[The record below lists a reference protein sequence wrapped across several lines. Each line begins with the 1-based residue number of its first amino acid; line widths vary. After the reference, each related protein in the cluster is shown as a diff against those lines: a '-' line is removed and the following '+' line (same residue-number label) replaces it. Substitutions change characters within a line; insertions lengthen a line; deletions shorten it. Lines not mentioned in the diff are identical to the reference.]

1 MLVIK
6 PLIGLTMISNNTLLI
21 LKVWQVETMKT
32 IRRISGRTLDMKAM
46 TISSISSSEK
56 NLPVTMISHIG
67 HKTLRNKAGMSM
79 VYSSSV
85 HIPVATVMTCMEL
98 AVNSLDLSKC
108 SIIYRHQILH
118 FGSNPIGKNKLIKRM
133 MPFMTELSQ
142 NTMTVGRIQQLSTHI
157 MVTKLTWFKIHS
169 GNSTCQK
176 IWPFSL
182 RNGTRRDISSCG
194 LTRSCTIMTEESEE
208 SNERF
213 MKPLIIIEE

>member
-1 MLVIK
+1 MVLKVMTLEHVKIEQRQSGVMKSETEELWLESNTPKSLGKCLQIVPIESMLVIK
-6 PLIGLTMISNNTLLI
+6 PLTGLTMISNNTLLI

-108 SIIYRHQILH
+108 SIIQ
-118 FGSNPIGKNKLIKRM
+118 
-133 MPFMTELSQ
+133 
-142 NTMTVGRIQQLSTHI
+142 
-157 MVTKLTWFKIHS
+157 
-169 GNSTCQK
+169 
-176 IWPFSL
+176 
-182 RNGTRRDISSCG
+182 
-194 LTRSCTIMTEESEE
+194 
-208 SNERF
+208 
-213 MKPLIIIEE
+213 